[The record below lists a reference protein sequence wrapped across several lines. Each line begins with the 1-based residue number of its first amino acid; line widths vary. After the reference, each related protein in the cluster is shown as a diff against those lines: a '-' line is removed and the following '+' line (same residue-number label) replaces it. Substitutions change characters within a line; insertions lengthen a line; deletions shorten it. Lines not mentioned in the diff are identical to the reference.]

1 MDRHLVEYELE
12 GGKTIF
18 VEVATLESE
27 YQRISNNGGT
37 EKAIKRFEQA
47 IEDIAPATEAVLT
60 MIKSLGIAE
69 GQLEVGLK
77 FTAKAGVVLA
87 SADSEATFKITM
99 KWKPE

>member
-1 MDRHLVEYELE
+1 MDRHLVEYELKD
-12 GGKTIF
+12 GKTIF
-18 VEVATLESE
+18 VEVETPERDL
-27 YQRISNNGGT
+27 QRISTHSGT
-37 EKAIKRFEQA
+37 EKAIKKFEQA

-60 MIKSLGIAE
+60 MIKSLGISE

>member
-18 VEVATLESE
+18 VEVETLESG
-27 YQRISNNGGT
+27 YQRISNNSGT
-37 EKAIKRFEQA
+37 EKAIKKFEQA
-47 IEDIAPATEAVLT
+47 IEDIAPATEAVLK
-60 MIKSLGIAE
+60 MIKNMGITE

-77 FTAKAGVVLA
+77 FSAKAGVVLA